1 MAWQGL
7 TDRQWTAVAPHIPS
21 VPVSAKGGRPRTDAR
36 KCLNGILWVLKT
48 GAPWKEIPERF
59 APGSTC
65 HRRFEEWVEAD
76 FFLKLW
82 AAFLRTLNKAE
93 RIDWREC
100 FEDGSFASAKKGAT
114 KSEKPSG
121 VRVQSGCS

>member
-7 TDRQWTAVAPHIPS
+7 TDRQWNAV
-21 VPVSAKGGRPRTDAR
+21 VPLLPPVRFSAKGGRPRTDDR
-36 KCLNGILWVLKT
+36 RCFNGMLWVLRT

-65 HRRFEEWVEAD
+65 HRRFEEWVAAD
-76 FFLKLW
+76 LFLSLW
-82 AAFLRTLNKAE
+82 AAFLKTLNKAE

-100 FEDGSFASAKKGAT
+100 FEDGSFAPAKKGV
-114 KSEKPSG
+114 KRSEKPRK
-121 VRVQSGCS
+121 VRVQSG

>member
-7 TDRQWTAVAPHIPS
+7 ADRQWKAVSPRVPS
-21 VPVSAKGGRPRTDAR
+21 VATSPKGGRPRTEAR
-36 KCLNGILWVLKT
+36 ACLNGILWVLKT

-65 HRRFEEWVEAD
+65 HRRFEEWVEAG

-82 AAFLRTLNKAE
+82 AAFLRTLNKAG
-93 RIDWREC
+93 RIEWAEC
-100 FEDGSFASAKKGAT
+100 FEDGSFASAKKGA
-114 KSEKPSG
+114 KKKEKPS
-121 VRVQSGCS
+121 VARVQSGC